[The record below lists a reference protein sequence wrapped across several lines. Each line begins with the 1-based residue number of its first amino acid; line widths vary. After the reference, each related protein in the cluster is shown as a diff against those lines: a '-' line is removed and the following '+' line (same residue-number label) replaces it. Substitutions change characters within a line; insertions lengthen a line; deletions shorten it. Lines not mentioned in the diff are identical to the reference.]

1 MSDEVAMRPALPT
14 PTILTCLPKGKFET
28 AFIPVESA

>member
-14 PTILTCLPKGKFET
+14 PTILTRLPGGGFE
-28 AFIPVESA
+28 AALIPLEWA